1 MTALGRLFESDFGV
15 IPEPVIGSRRSVLQS
30 GLAAA
35 VRCTVYE
42 GPVWAVHVDLSAGD
56 SGKIMQRRRMSGSSP
71 EL

>member
-1 MTALGRLFESDFGV
+1 MLNRQFGL
-15 IPEPVIGSRRSVLQS
+15 E
-30 GLAAA
+30 AA

-42 GPVWAVHVDLSAGD
+42 GPVWAVHVDLSAGA